1 MRVDILHEAA
11 RRPGGPAA
19 GEGARPTA
27 VIPLMALRCLVILGL
42 FATSLSATTL
52 RYWVDACTRPES
64 GCRATDPEL
73 AQWAL
78 EAWQSASG
86 GKLIFEKASEPGKA
100 QIRIHW
106 VTTRDG
112 LYGEAVGGDVYVRAE
127 AGEGLLRETIVYLT
141 CLHESGH
148 ALGLSHTDAFA
159 DIMYSFQYG
168 GDIPEYFGRYRRQLS
183 ARPDIRKHS
192 GMSPDDR
199 RRVVELYR

>member
-1 MRVDILHEAA
+1 
-11 RRPGGPAA
+11 
-19 GEGARPTA
+19 
-27 VIPLMALRCLVILGL
+27 MALRCLVILGL
-42 FATSLSATTL
+42 FATPLSATTL

-100 QIRIHW
+100 QVRIHW

-127 AGEGLLRETIVYLT
+127 GGEGLLRETIVYLT

-168 GDIPEYFGRYRRQLS
+168 GDIKEYFERYRRLL
-183 ARPDIRKHS
+183 ARREDIRKNS
-192 GMSPDDR
+192 GMSAEDR
-199 RRVVELYR
+199 RRFLTELDRQR